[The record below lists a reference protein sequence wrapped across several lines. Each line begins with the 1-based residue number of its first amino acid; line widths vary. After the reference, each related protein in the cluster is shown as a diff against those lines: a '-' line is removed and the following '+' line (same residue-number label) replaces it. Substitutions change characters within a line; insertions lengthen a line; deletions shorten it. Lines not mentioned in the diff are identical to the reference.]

1 MEQQQPIAEEIVKT
15 SSLEKSNTVLN
26 MNLIKLKGKIE
37 LSIKVIFCQREQ
49 EYELWVTEEYLLAHQ
64 QLNKCFQKPEDVYNE
79 IV

>member
-37 LSIKVIFCQREQ
+37 LSIKVIFC
-49 EYELWVTEEYLLAHQ
+49 
-64 QLNKCFQKPEDVYNE
+64 
-79 IV
+79 